1 MAVSRWTAWVGAG
14 LLARLLMLAALL
26 MSVRFVLA
34 NHTDVLL
41 TDNDYYKL
49 QSYKYVV
56 ASGILGLAGSLL
68 QIPVAIYLLCK
79 SKRMMPSAM
88 VLDISMYADMVI
100 SLVLTSGVGAGFGAT
115 NDVLRYV
122 HGVIW
127 EHPEVEKILVDYYNR
142 AIVAVVLLLVGMLLS
157 ICATFVSARLRA
169 KAMNDPEGV

>member
-1 MAVSRWTAWVGAG
+1 MRKC
-14 LLARLLMLAALL
+14 R
-26 MSVRFVLA
+26 
-34 NHTDVLL
+34 
-41 TDNDYYKL
+41 
-49 QSYKYVV
+49 YVV

-88 VLDISMYADMVI
+88 VLDISMYADMVRTSPDTHAKFVNLFHLQFSTRYVLLRCMHDLCARAQVI